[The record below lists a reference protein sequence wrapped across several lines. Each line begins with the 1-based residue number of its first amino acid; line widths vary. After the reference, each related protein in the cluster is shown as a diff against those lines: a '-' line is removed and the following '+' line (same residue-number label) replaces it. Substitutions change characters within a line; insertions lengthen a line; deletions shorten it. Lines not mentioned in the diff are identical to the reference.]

1 MESANNRQYI
11 PREGRIQLMRA
22 PSRSHTQ
29 STGATRKDGLPTLSR
44 MPEEIGRERRYCERC
59 AAETEHIV
67 YRVPKK
73 VLVLYFK
80 NHGKNVHA
88 TCKECA
94 GSTILSGE
102 DRERALKRTLS
113 SER

>member
-1 MESANNRQYI
+1 
-11 PREGRIQLMRA
+11 MRA

-29 STGATRKDGLPTLSR
+29 STSVTRKDGLPTLSR
-44 MPEEIGRERRYCERC
+44 MPEEIGRKNRHCERC
-59 AAETEHIV
+59 AAETEHII

-80 NHGKNVHA
+80 NHDKNVHA

-94 GSTILSGE
+94 RSTVLTGSE
-102 DRERALKRTLS
+102 RERALERALN
-113 SER
+113 SEQ

>member
-1 MESANNRQYI
+1 
-11 PREGRIQLMRA
+11 MRA

-29 STGATRKDGLPTLSR
+29 STSVTRKDGLPTLNK

-59 AAETEHIV
+59 AAETEHII

-73 VLVLYFK
+73 VLLLYFK
-80 NHGKNVHA
+80 NHDKNVHA

-94 GSTILSGE
+94 RSVILSGSE
-102 DRERALKRTLS
+102 RERALERSLG

>member
-1 MESANNRQYI
+1 
-11 PREGRIQLMRA
+11 MRA

-29 STGATRKDGLPTLSR
+29 STSVTRKDGLPTLNK

-59 AAETEHIV
+59 AAETEHII

-73 VLVLYFK
+73 VLLLYFK
-80 NHGKNVHA
+80 NHDKNVHA

-94 GSTILSGE
+94 RSVILSGFE
-102 DRERALKRTLS
+102 RERALERALG

>member
-1 MESANNRQYI
+1 MESANTRQYI
-11 PREGRIQLMRA
+11 PREGRIQTMRV
-22 PSRSHTQ
+22 PSRSYAA
-29 STGATRKDGLPTLSR
+29 SAGATRKDGLPTLNK

-59 AAETEHIV
+59 AAGTEHII

-80 NHGKNVHA
+80 NHDKNVHA

-94 GSTILSGE
+94 RSTILSGDE
-102 DRERALKRTLS
+102 RERALS
-113 SER
+113 SGQ

>member
-1 MESANNRQYI
+1 
-11 PREGRIQLMRA
+11 MRA
-22 PSRSHTQ
+22 SSRSYAA
-29 STGATRKDGLPTLSR
+29 STGVTRKDGLPTLSR

-59 AAETEHIV
+59 AAETEHII

-80 NHGKNVHA
+80 NHDKNLHA

-94 GSTILSGE
+94 RSTVLSGE
-102 DRERALKRTLS
+102 DRERALS